1 MPTCLSP
8 VAPAWVCTAG
18 SAGRRAGLCLG
29 CTQGPAGQQ
38 LVPAGGFEVTITH
51 VSSAGVEG
59 CISVTIGQESVC
71 NGCPGTAADMA
82 TGCPRGG
89 RRVPRW
95 LWVPAVTPSLTLPGC
110 HSPAPAACAPRGDRP
125 ILAPTG
131 FVLQYSVDN
140 SEEWKDVFISSSER
154 SFKLES
160 LKCGTWYKVKL
171 AAKNSVGAG
180 RISEII
186 EAKTHGRGEPAPQC
200 PGPTV
205 VPSPQRSPLRSSPPD
220 SSSPTE
226 PSFSKDQHLFTH
238 INSTHA
244 RLNLQGWSSGGCPI
258 TAIVLEYRPKGN
270 WVWQSLRTNSSSEVF
285 LTELREATWYELR
298 MKACNSAGCGNETT
312 QFATLDYDGS
322 EWEGRGRGRA
332 AEAGGSRE
340 R

>member
-1 MPTCLSP
+1 M
-8 VAPAWVCTAG
+8 
-18 SAGRRAGLCLG
+18 
-29 CTQGPAGQQ
+29 
-38 LVPAGGFEVTITH
+38 
-51 VSSAGVEG
+51 
-59 CISVTIGQESVC
+59 
-71 NGCPGTAADMA
+71 
-82 TGCPRGG
+82 
-89 RRVPRW
+89 
-95 LWVPAVTPSLTLPGC
+95 
-110 HSPAPAACAPRGDRP
+110 
-125 ILAPTG
+125 
-131 FVLQYSVDN
+131 
-140 SEEWKDVFISSSER
+140 FISSSER

-186 EAKTHGRGEPAPQC
+186 EAKTHGRGEPGLWC
-200 PGPTV
+200 PCPMGGHGGP
-205 VPSPQRSPLRSSPPD
+205 PPHPPH

-322 EWEGRGRGRA
+322 EWGHGLGETPPDPGGPTELSAHPPILYPRHHPPDQVCPRGG
-332 AEAGGSRE
+332 
-340 R
+340 

>member
-1 MPTCLSP
+1 M
-8 VAPAWVCTAG
+8 
-18 SAGRRAGLCLG
+18 
-29 CTQGPAGQQ
+29 
-38 LVPAGGFEVTITH
+38 
-51 VSSAGVEG
+51 
-59 CISVTIGQESVC
+59 
-71 NGCPGTAADMA
+71 
-82 TGCPRGG
+82 
-89 RRVPRW
+89 
-95 LWVPAVTPSLTLPGC
+95 
-110 HSPAPAACAPRGDRP
+110 
-125 ILAPTG
+125 
-131 FVLQYSVDN
+131 
-140 SEEWKDVFISSSER
+140 FISSSER

-186 EAKTHGRGEPAPQC
+186 EAKTHGRGEPARC
-200 PGPTV
+200 PPA
-205 VPSPQRSPLRSSPPD
+205 PPRLSLRSSPPD
-220 SSSPTE
+220 SPSPAE

-270 WVWQSLRTNSSSEVF
+270 WVWQSLRTNSSGEVF

-322 EWEGRGRGRA
+322 EWGLGAGAALPRRGLPAALVTHPPALCPRHHPPYQVCPRG
-332 AEAGGSRE
+332 G
-340 R
+340 

>member
-1 MPTCLSP
+1 MSP
-8 VAPAWVCTAG
+8 GRAQGTPWALRAGGNPFSRPAWAPLASPLAPHVLGGDRLVLAPA
-18 SAGRRAGLCLG
+18 
-29 CTQGPAGQQ
+29 
-38 LVPAGGFEVTITH
+38 
-51 VSSAGVEG
+51 
-59 CISVTIGQESVC
+59 
-71 NGCPGTAADMA
+71 
-82 TGCPRGG
+82 
-89 RRVPRW
+89 
-95 LWVPAVTPSLTLPGC
+95 
-110 HSPAPAACAPRGDRP
+110 
-125 ILAPTG
+125 G

-186 EAKTHGRGEPAPQC
+186 EAKTHGRGEPAPQRPC
-200 PGPTV
+200 GWGTL
-205 VPSPQRSPLRSSPPD
+205 RSPPCRNPPDGSSPA
-220 SSSPTE
+220 E

-298 MKACNSAGCGNETT
+298 MKACNSAGCGNETA

-322 EWEGRGRGRA
+322 EWGGRWGPWVGGLLGAPTAHPPTLCPRHHPPYQVCPRGGRRREEAFHHRLPRDLGHAGSGPALHHPQEEEGEA
-332 AEAGGSRE
+332 AEEASR
-340 R
+340 